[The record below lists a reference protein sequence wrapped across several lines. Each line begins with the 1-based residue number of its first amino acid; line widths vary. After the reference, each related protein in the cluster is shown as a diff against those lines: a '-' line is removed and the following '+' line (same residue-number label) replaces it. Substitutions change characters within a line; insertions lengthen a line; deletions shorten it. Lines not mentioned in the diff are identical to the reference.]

1 MQARETL
8 GADHF
13 VEVAFLNELEE
24 GRLTNATWQA
34 KHQVQGDFFWMV
46 KSECGHPLA
55 VHSQESDA
63 AGWAG
68 CPPCLE
74 TGH

>member
-1 MQARETL
+1 MQPRETL

-34 KHQVQGDFFWMV
+34 KHQVQGEFFLDGKV
-46 KSECGHPLA
+46 
-55 VHSQESDA
+55 
-63 AGWAG
+63 
-68 CPPCLE
+68 
-74 TGH
+74 